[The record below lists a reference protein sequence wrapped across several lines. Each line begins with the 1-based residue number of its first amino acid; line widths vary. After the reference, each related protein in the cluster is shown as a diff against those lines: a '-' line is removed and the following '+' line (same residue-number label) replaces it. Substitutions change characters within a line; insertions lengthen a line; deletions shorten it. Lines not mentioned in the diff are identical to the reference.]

1 MRGAFV
7 SLRDEMR
14 RQRPP
19 SEWCNSLLRSHCL
32 DPGHKPKL
40 SHEER
45 LHIPSPIT
53 GKKLADFSPSAQE
66 TVYRAHEMHA
76 ALVGDARWDPSGL
89 LALPPD
95 VIESLTGAFE
105 RRGCRKLGI
114 EDAMCLPFLLYSTDT
129 VHILRLSSAMRG
141 LGSFRGPCSAMA
153 AKAEL
158 GDYAGVLC
166 ALLEAGGLLRRYV
179 KPSRLLSALSLQIPS
194 FFDNQHLAFRGM
206 WLPADFDVGD
216 VCRCYNFTSWSLWLR
231 GALSVLQVYKG
242 RVDRGASVPVLL
254 VALRKNIMQLALPT
268 TALYFAASP
277 DGKEAGREGKPY
289 ECLPKSR
296 HRPQRTDSGVAQCEK
311 EIVLPPFCYLKPLK
325 HMSVVSLASLRSADL
340 LEQLAKEW
348 HLNTR
353 DTDQLDLE
361 LNNAVDEATS
371 GKKAL
376 SSRDVDHCVCV
387 FVRDV
392 RGSWFDEFDSDS

>member
-1 MRGAFV
+1 MRAAFV

-14 RQRPP
+14 SQRPP
-19 SEWCNSLLRSHCL
+19 SEWCNSLLRSWCF
-32 DPGHKPKL
+32 DPEHKPKL
-40 SHEER
+40 SKEER
-45 LHIPSPIT
+45 SHIPSPIT
-53 GKKLADFSPSAQE
+53 RKKLADFAPSAQE

-95 VIESLTGAFE
+95 VIEGLTRAFE

-114 EDAMCLPFLLYSTDT
+114 EDALCLPFLLYSTDT

-141 LGSFRGPCSAMA
+141 LRSFRGPCSAMA

-166 ALLEAGGLLRRYV
+166 ALLEAGALLRRYV
-179 KPSRLLSALSLQIPS
+179 KPSRLLPALSLQAPS
-194 FFDNQHLAFRGM
+194 FFDTQHLAFRGL
-206 WLPADFDVGD
+206 WLPSDFDVAD

-231 GALSVLQVYKG
+231 GALSVLRVYKG
-242 RVDRGASVPVLL
+242 RVDRGANAPVLL
-254 VALRKNIMQLALPT
+254 IALRRNIMKLALPT

-277 DGKEAGREGKPY
+277 DGKEAGAEDNPY

-296 HRPQRTDSGVAQCEK
+296 HRPQRNDSGVAQCEK
-311 EIVLPPFCYLKPLK
+311 EIVLPPFCYLEPLK
-325 HMSVVSLASLRSADL
+325 RMSVVSLDRLRSTDL
-340 LEQLAKEW
+340 LKQLATEW
-348 HLNTR
+348 QLNPF
-353 DTDQLDLE
+353 DTDRLQAE
-361 LNNAVDEATS
+361 LSTAVNEVTT

-376 SSRDVDHCVCV
+376 SSRDIENCLCV
-387 FVRDV
+387 FVSDV
-392 RGSWFDEFDSDS
+392 HGSWFDEFDI